1 MFGKFD
7 NRHTHVVPVLL
18 SRPQAQNNADFHCK
32 DRSNVIARTVTMAY
46 DEIIHFVRY
55 RGLSVKRIV
64 WPWYSRIAP
73 PSWLVVLDVFRGR
86 RNLNFSEWGV
96 AGGEREGGDMDEA
109 IEQIQQGEMPPS
121 NYLPLHPGAALSA
134 AEKQQLIDGLHAS
147 GR

>member
-1 MFGKFD
+1 
-7 NRHTHVVPVLL
+7 
-18 SRPQAQNNADFHCK
+18 
-32 DRSNVIARTVTMAY
+32 VTTAY
-46 DEIIHFVRY
+46 DEIIHLVRY

-64 WPWYSRIAP
+64 RPWYIRITP

-109 IEQIQQGEMPPS
+109 IEQIQQGEMPPG